1 MRCVRAGL
9 AVVNGEGSNP
19 RGKLTKYHVK
29 ETRKAPR
36 VGDGRAARSR
46 HGRHV
51 INGWPAV
58 SKKTSLAR
66 ERVEQRR
73 ACEQHRDGERLE
85 RRRDVHAIHAVQDLL
100 RDAGVR
106 HALEPSAGHVPEA
119 GLGDVSQARLRR
131 II

>member
-1 MRCVRAGL
+1 MPNSQNTTLER
-9 AVVNGEGSNP
+9 EQF
-19 RGKLTKYHVK
+19 T
-29 ETRKAPR
+29 R
-36 VGDGRAARSR
+36 VGDGCAARSR

-66 ERVEQRR
+66 ERVEERSR
-73 ACEQHRDGERLE
+73 CEGYSHGERLE

-100 RDAGVR
+100 RHIIR
-106 HALEPSAGHVPEA
+106 CALEPSAGHVPEA

>member
-1 MRCVRAGL
+1 M
-9 AVVNGEGSNP
+9 P
-19 RGKLTKYHVK
+19 
-29 ETRKAPR
+29 
-36 VGDGRAARSR
+36 

-58 SKKTSLAR
+58 SKKTVLAR
-66 ERVEQRR
+66 ERVEERR
-73 ACEQHRDGERLE
+73 AREQDRDRQRLE
-85 RRRDVHAIHAVQDLL
+85 RRRDVHAIDAVQDLL

-106 HALEPSAGHVPEA
+106 HAFEPSAGHVPEA

>member
-1 MRCVRAGL
+1 MSYNASESVAVRKKKNSQNTTL
-9 AVVNGEGSNP
+9 ES
-19 RGKLTKYHVK
+19 
-29 ETRKAPR
+29 RKAPASAT
-36 VGDGRAARSR
+36 VAARSR
-46 HGRHV
+46 HGRRV
-51 INGWPAV
+51 INGCPAV

-66 ERVEQRR
+66 ERVEERR
-73 ACEQHRDGERLE
+73 AREQYRDGERLE
-85 RRRDVHAIHAVQDLL
+85 RRGHVHAVHAVQDLL